1 MDQKRRLQGRQ
12 ITRSASLPNTK
23 PSLRSGRNNAFELLN
38 MDSTQHSYSTN
49 KKKRK
54 KKSKLAN
61 GSDSAPSPPLTCQR
75 RPLADTTNSSI
86 HHTRLSSA
94 SFSSSSSKSSPT
106 TTPTPT
112 NSDNAPSSSIS
123 FWDYLRDEVTVSDF
137 DTTQEIKRERINN
150 FLAVP
155 AAVEK
160 LMGFGFVV
168 CLDSFLYTFTILPL
182 RFMLAFYHCMQH
194 MYHNIHV
201 LVHGEGR

>member
-75 RPLADTTNSSI
+75 RPLADTTNNSI